1 MDCNKTMLTE
11 IQEKNIEILDNVEE
25 VLKIENE
32 RLTLEFE
39 ALYDKLEMVRDLLK
53 SAKLKK
59 WGGKELH
66 KEFWDNFHDYLGD
79 KTIKKIAKGLKKGEF
94 AFVDII
100 CKGDKDYKGLYSVY
114 RRSDAAYIDNPY
126 IAHALYR
133 MVKEGNGSYILNH
146 KEHNSSF
153 VIVLTDDDRM
163 RLKVTK
169 EGVKKPKIEVENK
182 FKPMRCRIEF
192 RMTDPKEHIFRERL
206 LNILNTLHKEV
217 EILYDGEV
225 NDVKKPKEC
234 ITIETINDSSVRN
247 LRKFPDIEFTHTKGE
262 VYLSPYIHYTF
273 WTELDIMGSY
283 DNKVNKNNIFYEE
296 EIVNKFAQFNYW
308 RNQKVLGEKKVKK

>member
-1 MDCNKTMLTE
+1 MLTE
-11 IQEKNIEILDNVEE
+11 TQKNNIEILDNVEE
-25 VLKIENE
+25 FLKIEAE

-39 ALYDKLEMVRDLLK
+39 NLYDKLEMIRGLLR
-53 SAKLKK
+53 SAALKK
-59 WGGKELH
+59 WGGEETREK
-66 KEFWDNFHDYLGD
+66 FWDNFHDYLGG
-79 KTIKKIAKGLKKGEF
+79 KRVKGIAKNLKKGEF

-100 CKGDKDYKGLYSVY
+100 CVGDKDYKGLYSTD
-114 RRSDAAYIDNPY
+114 RRVDAFYIDNPY
-126 IAHALYR
+126 VAHALFR
-133 MVKEGNGSYILNH
+133 MVKEGNGSYISNN
-146 KEHNSSF
+146 KKHNSSF
-153 VIVLTDDDRM
+153 VIVLTEEGRM
-163 RLKVTK
+163 KIKITK
-169 EGVKKPKIEVENK
+169 EGIKKPKIEVENK

-206 LNILNTLHKEV
+206 LNILNALHNEV

-225 NDVKKPKEC
+225 EDVKKPKEC
-234 ITIETINDSSVRN
+234 ITIETINDCTVRN
-247 LRKFPDIEFTHTKGE
+247 LRKFPDLGLTHAKGE

-283 DNKVNKNNIFYEE
+283 EDKVNKNNIFYEE

>member
-1 MDCNKTMLTE
+1 MLTE
-11 IQEKNIEILDNVEE
+11 IQKDNLEILDNVEAFLTSE
-25 VLKIENE
+25 AE

-39 ALYDKLEMVRDLLK
+39 SLYNKLEMIQGLIRN
-53 SAKLKK
+53 AKLKK
-59 WGGKELH
+59 WGGKEIH
-66 KEFWDNFHDYLGD
+66 KAFWDNFHDYLDNRKVKG
-79 KTIKKIAKGLKKGEF
+79 IAKNLKKGEF

-100 CKGDKDYKGLYSVY
+100 CIGDKDYKELYSID
-114 RRSDAAYIDNPY
+114 RRTDAIYIDNPY
-126 IAHALYR
+126 IAHALFR
-133 MVKEGNGSYILNH
+133 MVKEGNDSYILN
-146 KEHNSSF
+146 KKAHNSVF
-153 VIVLTDDDRM
+153 VIVSTEDNRM
-163 RLKVTK
+163 KLKVTK

-225 NDVKKPKEC
+225 EEVKKLKEC

-247 LRKFPDIEFTHTKGE
+247 LRKFPDLALTHTKGE

-283 DNKVNKNNIFYEE
+283 DDKKNKNNIFYEE

-308 RNQKVLGEKKVKK
+308 RNQKILGEKKVKKQ